1 MIQPSVYSYSQI
13 IDTAFELIR
22 EQGWRAVSAR
32 SIAKKLGSS
41 TMPIYSRVKSV
52 DDLEKDLRVKARDLL
67 KNYQLRKY
75 TDEILMNLAFGYV
88 AFARDEKNLF
98 RFLYLEKPEKVDLE
112 RMSGMKES
120 IVNEFGNDSDVVKA
134 LNVFHESA
142 QEDMIKYTWIFTH
155 GLAMMINSGALE
167 HDTDK
172 DILGHL
178 KAAGEAFYMWKIMQN
193 NIGNENGR

>member
-22 EQGWRAVSAR
+22 EKGWRAVSAR
-32 SIAKKLGSS
+32 SIAKKIGSS

-52 DDLEKDLRVKARDLL
+52 DDLEKDLRIKARNLL
-67 KNYQLRKY
+67 KDYQLRRY
-75 TDEILMNLAFGYV
+75 TDEVLMNLAFGYV
-88 AFARDEKNLF
+88 AFARDENNLF

-120 IVNEFGNDSDVVKA
+120 IINEFGKDSDVVRA
-134 LNVFHESA
+134 LNIFHETA

-155 GLAMMINSGALE
+155 GLAMMVNSGVLE
-167 HDTDK
+167 NDTDK
-172 DILGHL
+172 DILDHL
-178 KAAGEAFYMWKIMQN
+178 KTAGEAFYMWKIAKN
-193 NIGNENGR
+193 NLEKEIGR

>member
-13 IDTAFELIR
+13 IDTAFELIK

-32 SIAKKLGSS
+32 AIAKKLGSS

-52 DDLEKDLRVKARDLL
+52 DDLEKDLRIKARKLL
-67 KNYQLRKY
+67 KDYQLRGY
-75 TDEILMNLAFGYV
+75 TKEILMNLAFGYV
-88 AFARDEKNLF
+88 SFARDEKNLF

-120 IVNEFGNDSDVVKA
+120 IINEFGKDSEVVKA
-134 LNVFHESA
+134 LDVFHETA

-167 HDTDK
+167 NDTDE
-172 DILGHL
+172 DILDHL
-178 KAAGEAFYMWKIMQN
+178 KAAGESFYMLKVMKN
-193 NIGNENGR
+193 NLENGMKG